1 MKRRPAPEPPGR
13 ERRGVGRRRLRRPV
27 LAAAA
32 VTVALLGAGCGIPS
46 DDHATLA
53 AAGSVPF
60 DLLGQAPSASTTT
73 MPASPTERAT
83 LFLVQ
88 GERLAPVQRE
98 LPAPVSVESVLQAL
112 AAGPSATEI
121 ELGLRTALLAPGL
134 MRSGGVSGG
143 IATIDLGQPFTE
155 IAGRDQIVALAQI
168 VSTVT
173 GLPGVGR
180 ASFTLEGNPVGILR
194 GDGAV
199 TTESVS
205 RDDYAT
211 LAPVPLG

>member
-1 MKRRPAPEPPGR
+1 
-13 ERRGVGRRRLRRPV
+13 VRRRTV
-27 LAAAA
+27 AGLAALVA
-32 VTVALLGAGCGIPS
+32 VTLGLAGCGIPP
-46 DDHATLA
+46 DDSATLA
-53 AAGSVPF
+53 SPGSVPF
-60 DLLGQAPSASTTT
+60 DLLGQAPSVTATTL
-73 MPASPTERAT
+73 PFAQTEKAT

-98 LPAPVSVESVLQAL
+98 LPAPVSVESVLEAL
-112 AAGPSATEI
+112 IAGPTSTEVQ
-121 ELGLRTALLAPGL
+121 LGLRTALLTTPGL
-134 MRSGGVSGG
+134 VRSGGVSGG

-180 ASFTLEGNPVGILR
+180 VRFTLDGNPVGILR

-199 TTESVS
+199 TTETVS

>member
-1 MKRRPAPEPPGR
+1 
-13 ERRGVGRRRLRRPV
+13 VRRRKGGGV
-27 LAAAA
+27 AALVIAA
-32 VTVALLGAGCGIPS
+32 LGLSACGIPP
-46 DDHATLA
+46 DDRATLA
-53 AAGSVPF
+53 APDSVPF
-60 DLLGQAPSASTTT
+60 DLLGQAPSVTATTL
-73 MPASPTERAT
+73 PFVPTEKAT
-83 LFLVQ
+83 IFLVQ

-98 LPAPVSVESVLQAL
+98 LPAPVSVESVLETL
-112 AAGPSATEI
+112 AAGPTATEVQ
-121 ELGLRTALLAPGL
+121 LGLRTALLTPGTAALL

-143 IATIDLGQPFTE
+143 IATIDLGQTFTE

-180 ASFTLEGNPVGILR
+180 ARFTLDGQPVGILR

-199 TTESVS
+199 TTETVS

>member
-1 MKRRPAPEPPGR
+1 VTYRRVMILVAMA
-13 ERRGVGRRRLRRPV
+13 
-27 LAAAA
+27 LA
-32 VTVALLGAGCGIPS
+32 GASCGIPA
-46 DDHATLA
+46 DDQATLA
-53 AAGSVPF
+53 QPGSVPY
-60 DLLGQAPSASTTT
+60 DLLGEGPAATATTQV
-73 MPASPTERAT
+73 AAPTEKAT
-83 LFLVQ
+83 VFLVQ

-98 LPAPVSVESVLQAL
+98 LPAPVSVESVLESL
-112 AAGPSATEI
+112 AAGPTVTEVQ
-121 ELGLRTALLAPGL
+121 LGLRTALLTTPGL
-134 MRSGGVSGG
+134 LRSGGVSGG

-180 ASFTLEGNPVGILR
+180 ARFTLDGQPVGILR

-199 TTESVS
+199 TTETVS

>member
-1 MKRRPAPEPPGR
+1 M
-13 ERRGVGRRRLRRPV
+13 RRRAATV
-27 LAAAA
+27 LAAGMVAA
-32 VTVALLGAGCGIPS
+32 VALAGCGVPP
-46 DDHATLA
+46 DDQATLA
-53 AAGSVPF
+53 ARDSVPF
-60 DLLGQAPSASTTT
+60 DLLGQTPSVTATTL
-73 MPASPTERAT
+73 PFAQTEKAT

-98 LPAPVSVESVLQAL
+98 LPAPVSVESVLEAL
-112 AAGPSATEI
+112 AAGPTSTEVQ
-121 ELGLRTALLAPGL
+121 LGLRTALLTTPGL
-134 MRSGGVSGG
+134 VRSGGVSGG
-143 IATIDLGQPFTE
+143 IATIDLGPPFNE

-180 ASFTLEGNPVGILR
+180 VRFTLDGNPIGVLR

-199 TTESVS
+199 TNETVS

>member
-1 MKRRPAPEPPGR
+1 M
-13 ERRGVGRRRLRRPV
+13 
-27 LAAAA
+27 AAA
-32 VTVALLGAGCGIPS
+32 VVASLMAAGCGVPP
-46 DDHATLA
+46 DDHAALA
-53 AAGSVPF
+53 APGSVPF
-60 DLLGQAPSASTTT
+60 DLLGQAPSVTATSF
-73 MPASPTERAT
+73 PISPTEKAT
-83 LFLVQ
+83 IFLVQ

-98 LPAPVSVESVLQAL
+98 LPAPVSVESVLETL
-112 AAGPSATEI
+112 AAGPTATEVQ
-121 ELGLRTALLAPGL
+121 LGLRTALLAPGL

-180 ASFTLEGNPVGILR
+180 AAFKLEGNPVGVLR

>member
-1 MKRRPAPEPPGR
+1 MRRQQIAGLA
-13 ERRGVGRRRLRRPV
+13 VL
-27 LAAAA
+27 LAAA
-32 VTVALLGAGCGIPS
+32 VILAGCGIPP
-46 DDHATLA
+46 DDSATLA
-53 AAGSVPF
+53 APDSVPF
-60 DLLGQAPSASTTT
+60 DLLGQAPSVTATTL
-73 MPASPTERAT
+73 PFAQTEKAT

-98 LPAPVSVESVLQAL
+98 LPAPVSVESVLEAL
-112 AAGPSATEI
+112 VAGPTSTEVQ
-121 ELGLRTALLAPGL
+121 LGLRTALLTTPGL
-134 MRSGGVSGG
+134 VRSGGVSGG

-173 GLPGVGR
+173 ALPGVGR
-180 ASFTLEGNPVGILR
+180 VRFTLDGNPVGILR

-199 TTESVS
+199 TTETVS

>member
-1 MKRRPAPEPPGR
+1 VSRRKLGAR
-13 ERRGVGRRRLRRPV
+13 AV
-27 LAAAA
+27 LAAACLAA
-32 VTVALLGAGCGIPS
+32 VGVGTACGIPP

-53 AAGSVPF
+53 APGSVPF
-60 DLLGQAPSASTTT
+60 DLLGQAPSVTAPTQL
-73 MPASPTERAT
+73 ASPTEKAT

-98 LPAPVSVESVLQAL
+98 LPAPVSVESVLEAL
-112 AAGPSATEI
+112 AAGPTATEVQ
-121 ELGLRTALLAPGL
+121 LGLRTALLTAGL
-134 MRSGGVSGG
+134 MHSGGVSGG

-180 ASFTLEGNPVGILR
+180 AKFTLGGNPVGILR

>member
-1 MKRRPAPEPPGR
+1 
-13 ERRGVGRRRLRRPV
+13 V

-32 VTVALLGAGCGIPS
+32 LAPVMGAAACGIPS
-46 DDHATLA
+46 DEHATLA
-53 AAGSVPF
+53 APESVPF
-60 DLLGQAPSASTTT
+60 DLLGQAPSVTATTV
-73 MPASPTERAT
+73 PFAQTEKAT

-98 LPAPVSVESVLQAL
+98 LPAPVSVDTILEAL
-112 AAGPSATEI
+112 PAGPTTTEVQ
-121 ELGLRTALLAPGL
+121 LGLRTALLAPGL
-134 MRSGGVSGG
+134 MHSGGVSGG

-180 ASFTLEGNPVGILR
+180 VRFTLDGQPVGILR

-199 TTESVS
+199 TTETVS

>member
-1 MKRRPAPEPPGR
+1 M
-13 ERRGVGRRRLRRPV
+13 RRGNAVG
-27 LAAAA
+27 LATLLVAA
-32 VTVALLGAGCGIPS
+32 LGLAGCGIPP

-53 AAGSVPF
+53 AEDSVPF
-60 DLLGQAPSASTTT
+60 DLLGRAPSVTATTL
-73 MPASPTERAT
+73 PFSQTEKST

-98 LPAPVSVESVLQAL
+98 LPAPVSVESVLEAL
-112 AAGPSATEI
+112 ASGPTTTEVQ
-121 ELGLRTALLAPGL
+121 LGLRTALLNFPGL

-180 ASFTLEGNPVGILR
+180 VRFTLDGNPVGILR

-199 TTESVS
+199 TTETVS

>member
-1 MKRRPAPEPPGR
+1 MS
-13 ERRGVGRRRLRRPV
+13 GRRRFGQLV
-27 LAAAA
+27 AATAVIALVGAA
-32 VTVALLGAGCGIPS
+32 CGIPA
-46 DDHATLA
+46 DEKATVA
-53 AAGSVPF
+53 SADSVPF
-60 DLLGQAPSASTTT
+60 DLLGQTPATTAP
-73 MPASPTERAT
+73 PLPVSPTEKAT

-98 LPAPVSVESVLQAL
+98 LPSPVSVESVLEAL
-112 AAGPSATEI
+112 TAGPTATEVQ
-121 ELGLRTALLAPGL
+121 LGLRSALLAPGL
-134 MRSGGVSGG
+134 MRSGGVAGG

-180 ASFTLEGNPVGILR
+180 AAFTLDGIPVGVLR

>member
-1 MKRRPAPEPPGR
+1 MNRPLI
-13 ERRGVGRRRLRRPV
+13 RRRRTLLPAA
-27 LAAAA
+27 LA
-32 VTVALLGAGCGIPS
+32 VVALLAASCGIPT
-46 DDHATLA
+46 DDHAILA
-53 AAGSVPF
+53 APNSVPF
-60 DLLGQAPSASTTT
+60 DLLGQAPSATATTQQ
-73 MPASPTERAT
+73 AAPTEKAT
-83 LFLVQ
+83 IFLVQ

-98 LPAPVSVESVLQAL
+98 LPAPVSVESILEAL
-112 AAGPSATEI
+112 AAGPTATEV
-121 ELGLRTALLAPGL
+121 ELGLRTALLTPNL
-134 MRSGGVSGG
+134 MHSSGVSGG

-155 IAGRDQIVALAQI
+155 ISGRDQIVALAQI

-211 LAPVPLG
+211 LAPVPTG

>member
-1 MKRRPAPEPPGR
+1 MRPR
-13 ERRGVGRRRLRRPV
+13 FSV
-27 LAAAA
+27 LL
-32 VTVALLGAGCGIPS
+32 ALALALALAGCGVPP

-53 AAGSVPF
+53 APGSVPY
-60 DLLGQAPSASTTT
+60 DLLGAGQAATATTQL
-73 MPASPTERAT
+73 AAQTEKAT
-83 LFLVQ
+83 IFLVQ

-98 LPAPVSVESVLQAL
+98 LPAPVSVESVLEAQ
-112 AAGPSATEI
+112 AAGPTATEVQ
-121 ELGLRTALLAPGL
+121 LGLRTALLAPGL

-180 ASFTLEGNPVGILR
+180 ARFTLDGQPVGILR

-199 TTESVS
+199 TTETVS

>member
-1 MKRRPAPEPPGR
+1 ML
-13 ERRGVGRRRLRRPV
+13 GV
-27 LAAAA
+27 A
-32 VTVALLGAGCGIPS
+32 TLGLAGCGVPP
-46 DDHATLA
+46 DDRATLA
-53 AAGSVPF
+53 APDSVPF
-60 DLLGQAPSASTTT
+60 DLLGQAPSVTATTL
-73 MPASPTERAT
+73 PFAQTEKAT

-98 LPAPVSVESVLQAL
+98 LPAPVSVESVLDAL
-112 AAGPSATEI
+112 TDGPTTTEVQ
-121 ELGLRTALLAPGL
+121 LGLRTALLNTPGL

-143 IATIDLGQPFTE
+143 IAIIDLGQPFSE

-180 ASFTLEGNPVGILR
+180 VRFTLDGQPVGILR

-199 TTESVS
+199 TTETVS

>member
-1 MKRRPAPEPPGR
+1 
-13 ERRGVGRRRLRRPV
+13 
-27 LAAAA
+27 
-32 VTVALLGAGCGIPS
+32 VT
-46 DDHATLA
+46 ATTL
-53 AAGSVPF
+53 PF
-60 DLLGQAPSASTTT
+60 AQ
-73 MPASPTERAT
+73 TEKAT

-88 GERLAPVQRE
+88 GERLAAVQRE
-98 LPAPVSVESVLQAL
+98 LPAPVSVESVLEAL
-112 AAGPSATEI
+112 VDGPTSTEVQ
-121 ELGLRTALLAPGL
+121 LGLRTALLTTPGL
-134 MRSGGVSGG
+134 VRSGGVSGG
-143 IATIDLGQPFTE
+143 IATIDLGGPFTE

-180 ASFTLEGNPVGILR
+180 VRFTLDGNPVGILR

-199 TTESVS
+199 TAETVS

>member
-1 MKRRPAPEPPGR
+1 
-13 ERRGVGRRRLRRPV
+13 VG
-27 LAAAA
+27 AAA
-32 VTVALLGAGCGIPS
+32 VLLAGCGVPP
-46 DDHATLA
+46 DDKATLA
-53 AAGSVPF
+53 APDSVPF
-60 DLLGQAPSASTTT
+60 DLLGQAPSVTATTL
-73 MPASPTERAT
+73 PFAQTEKAT

-98 LPAPVSVESVLQAL
+98 LPAPVSVESVLEAL
-112 AAGPSATEI
+112 VTGPTTTEVQ
-121 ELGLRTALLAPGL
+121 LGLRTALLTTPGL
-134 MRSGGVSGG
+134 VNSGGVSGG
-143 IATIDLGQPFTE
+143 IATIDLGQHFTE

-180 ASFTLEGNPVGILR
+180 VRFTLDGNPVGILR

-199 TTESVS
+199 TTETVS

>member
-1 MKRRPAPEPPGR
+1 MSA
-13 ERRGVGRRRLRRPV
+13 GRRIAALVAATVV
-27 LAAAA
+27 L
-32 VTVALLGAGCGIPS
+32 VAAGCGVSPQDS
-46 DDHATLA
+46 ATLA
-53 AAGSVPF
+53 APGSVPF
-60 DLLGQAPSASTTT
+60 DLLGQTPSATATTL
-73 MPASPTERAT
+73 PISPTEKAT
-83 LFLVQ
+83 IFLVQ

-98 LPAPVSVESVLQAL
+98 LPAPVSVESLLETL
-112 AAGPSATEI
+112 AAGPTATEVQ
-121 ELGLRTALLAPGL
+121 LGLRTALLAPGL

-180 ASFTLEGNPVGILR
+180 AAFTLEGNPVGILR

>member
-1 MKRRPAPEPPGR
+1 MGA
-13 ERRGVGRRRLRRPV
+13 VISVAL
-27 LAAAA
+27 LAAA
-32 VTVALLGAGCGIPS
+32 CGIPP

-53 AAGSVPF
+53 APASVPF
-60 DLLGQAPSASTTT
+60 DLLGQTPSATATTIN
-73 MPASPTERAT
+73 ASPTERAT

-98 LPAPVSVESVLQAL
+98 LPAPVSVESVLEAL
-112 AAGPSATEI
+112 AAGPTATEV
-121 ELGLRTALLAPGL
+121 ELGLRTALLTPKL
-134 MRSGGVSGG
+134 VSSGGVSGG

-155 IAGRDQIVALAQI
+155 ISGRDQIVALAQI

-180 ASFTLEGNPVGILR
+180 ASFTLGGNPVGVLR

-199 TTESVS
+199 TNESVS

>member
-1 MKRRPAPEPPGR
+1 
-13 ERRGVGRRRLRRPV
+13 V
-27 LAAAA
+27 
-32 VTVALLGAGCGIPS
+32 GCGIPP

-53 AAGSVPF
+53 APGSVPF
-60 DLLGQAPSASTTT
+60 DLLGQAPSVTATTLNS
-73 MPASPTERAT
+73 SPTERAT

-98 LPAPVSVESVLQAL
+98 LPAPVSVESVLEAL
-112 AAGPSATEI
+112 AAGPTATEV

-155 IAGRDQIVALAQI
+155 ISGRDQIVALAQI

-199 TTESVS
+199 TNESVS

>member
-1 MKRRPAPEPPGR
+1 MRF
-13 ERRGVGRRRLRRPV
+13 RLAVPV
-27 LAAAA
+27 LLLAM
-32 VTVALLGAGCGIPS
+32 VAGAGCGIPP

-53 AAGSVPF
+53 QPGSVPY
-60 DLLGQAPSASTTT
+60 DLLGQAPPATTT
-73 MPASPTERAT
+73 PQASAPTEKAT
-83 LFLVQ
+83 IFLVQ

-98 LPAPVSVESVLQAL
+98 LPAPVSVEAVLDAL
-112 AAGPSATEI
+112 AAGPTTTEVQ
-121 ELGLRTALLAPGL
+121 LGLRTTLLTPGL
-134 MRSGGVSGG
+134 MRSGGVTGG

-180 ASFTLEGNPVGILR
+180 VRFTFDGQPVGILR

-199 TTESVS
+199 TTETVS

>member
-1 MKRRPAPEPPGR
+1 MNARSRQR
-13 ERRGVGRRRLRRPV
+13 V
-27 LAAAA
+27 AATVAA
-32 VTVALLGAGCGIPS
+32 VVAAVVGGAACGVPP
-46 DDHATLA
+46 DNRATLA
-53 AAGSVPF
+53 APESVPF
-60 DLLGQAPSASTTT
+60 DLLGQAPSVTATTL
-73 MPASPTERAT
+73 PFAQTEKAT

-98 LPAPVSVESVLQAL
+98 LPAPVSVDTILEAL
-112 AAGPSATEI
+112 AAGPTTTEVQ
-121 ELGLRTALLAPGL
+121 LGLRTALLATGL
-134 MRSGGVSGG
+134 MKSGGVSGG

-180 ASFTLEGNPVGILR
+180 VRFTLDGNPVGILR

-199 TTESVS
+199 TTETVS

>member
-1 MKRRPAPEPPGR
+1 
-13 ERRGVGRRRLRRPV
+13 VSGRRAGRA

-32 VTVALLGAGCGIPS
+32 LVALIGAAACGIPP
-46 DDHATLA
+46 DDQATLA
-53 AAGSVPF
+53 APGSVPF
-60 DLLGQAPSASTTT
+60 DLLGQAPSVTANNPIPSL
-73 MPASPTERAT
+73 APTEKAAV
-83 LFLVQ
+83 FLVQ

-98 LPAPVSVESVLQAL
+98 LPAPVSVESVLEAL
-112 AAGPSATEI
+112 AAGPTTTEVQ
-121 ELGLRTALLAPGL
+121 LGLRTALLASGL

-180 ASFTLEGNPVGILR
+180 VRFTLDGNPVGILR

-199 TTESVS
+199 TTDTVS

>member
-1 MKRRPAPEPPGR
+1 MTA
-13 ERRGVGRRRLRRPV
+13 RRRFAVPTTLQSVRV
-27 LAAAA
+27 GVAVAAFTAL
-32 VTVALLGAGCGIPS
+32 VAAGCGIPS
-46 DDHATLA
+46 DDKASVA
-53 AAGSVPF
+53 SPDSVPF
-60 DLLGQAPSASTTT
+60 DLLGQAPSVPTTSL
-73 MPASPTERAT
+73 PVAPTEKAT
-83 LFLVQ
+83 IFLVQ

-98 LPAPVSVESVLQAL
+98 LPAPVSVESVLETL
-112 AAGPSATEI
+112 AAGPTATEVQ
-121 ELGLRTALLAPGL
+121 LGLRTALLAPGL
-134 MRSGGVSGG
+134 MKSGGVSGG

-180 ASFTLEGNPVGILR
+180 AAFTLDGSPVGVLR

>member
-1 MKRRPAPEPPGR
+1 VRF
-13 ERRGVGRRRLRRPV
+13 RRLV
-27 LAAAA
+27 LVLLA
-32 VTVALLGAGCGIPS
+32 VVGGAGAAGCGIPP
-46 DDHATLA
+46 DDRATLA
-53 AAGSVPF
+53 QPGSVPY
-60 DLLGQAPSASTTT
+60 DLLGDGPAATATTQL
-73 MPASPTERAT
+73 SSQTEKAT

-98 LPAPVSVESVLQAL
+98 LPAPVSVESLLQAL
-112 AAGPSATEI
+112 AAGPTTTEVQ
-121 ELGLRTALLAPGL
+121 LGLRTALLAPGL

-173 GLPGVGR
+173 GLPGVGLAR
-180 ASFTLEGNPVGILR
+180 FTLEGQPVGILR

-199 TTESVS
+199 TTETVS

>member
-1 MKRRPAPEPPGR
+1 M
-13 ERRGVGRRRLRRPV
+13 RRRTVAAVGAV
-27 LAAAA
+27 LA
-32 VTVALLGAGCGIPS
+32 LGLVGCGIPP
-46 DDHATLA
+46 DERATLA
-53 AAGSVPF
+53 APDSVPF
-60 DLLGQAPSASTTT
+60 DLLGQTPSVTATTL
-73 MPASPTERAT
+73 PFAQTERAT

-88 GERLAPVQRE
+88 GERLAAVQRE
-98 LPAPVSVESVLQAL
+98 LPAPVSVESVLEAL
-112 AAGPSATEI
+112 VAGPTSTEVQ
-121 ELGLRTALLAPGL
+121 LGLRTALLTTPGL
-134 MRSGGVSGG
+134 VRSGGVSGG

-180 ASFTLEGNPVGILR
+180 VRFTLDSNPVGILR

-199 TTESVS
+199 TTETVS

>member
-1 MKRRPAPEPPGR
+1 M
-13 ERRGVGRRRLRRPV
+13 RRRKGIG
-27 LAAAA
+27 LAALMAA
-32 VTVALLGAGCGIPS
+32 TLGLAGCGVPP
-46 DDHATLA
+46 DNQATLTA
-53 AAGSVPF
+53 PDSVPF
-60 DLLGQAPSASTTT
+60 DLLGETPSVTATTL
-73 MPASPTERAT
+73 PFAQTEKAT

-98 LPAPVSVESVLQAL
+98 LPAPVSVESVLEAL
-112 AAGPSATEI
+112 VTGPSSTEVQ
-121 ELGLRTALLAPGL
+121 LGLRTALLTTPGL
-134 MRSGGVSGG
+134 VRSGGVTGG

-180 ASFTLEGNPVGILR
+180 VRFTLDGNPVGILR

-199 TTESVS
+199 TTETVS

>member
-1 MKRRPAPEPPGR
+1 MGPG
-13 ERRGVGRRRLRRPV
+13 G
-27 LAAAA
+27 LAALAVAA
-32 VTVALLGAGCGIPS
+32 LMLAGCGVPP

-53 AAGSVPF
+53 APDSVPF
-60 DLLGQAPSASTTT
+60 DLLGQAQSVTATTL
-73 MPASPTERAT
+73 PFAQTEKAT

-98 LPAPVSVESVLQAL
+98 LPAPVSVESVLEAL
-112 AAGPSATEI
+112 VTGPSSTEVQ
-121 ELGLRTALLAPGL
+121 LGLRTALLTTPGL
-134 MRSGGVSGG
+134 VRSGGVTGG

-180 ASFTLEGNPVGILR
+180 VRFTLDGNPVGILR

-199 TTESVS
+199 TTETVS

>member
-1 MKRRPAPEPPGR
+1 MRHGR
-13 ERRGVGRRRLRRPV
+13 AGGGWGRQVKLPS
-27 LAAAA
+27 LAALVVAA
-32 VTVALLGAGCGIPS
+32 LGLAGCGIPP

-53 AAGSVPF
+53 APDSVPF
-60 DLLGQAPSASTTT
+60 DLLGQAPSVTATTL
-73 MPASPTERAT
+73 PFAQTEKAT

-98 LPAPVSVESVLQAL
+98 LPAPVSVESVLDAL
-112 AAGPSATEI
+112 ASGPTATEVQ
-121 ELGLRTALLAPGL
+121 LGLRTALLLTPGL

-180 ASFTLEGNPVGILR
+180 VRFTLDGNPVGILR

-199 TTESVS
+199 TTETVS

>member
-1 MKRRPAPEPPGR
+1 MTAGQRCRR
-13 ERRGVGRRRLRRPV
+13 VV
-27 LAAAA
+27 LALLP
-32 VTVALLGAGCGIPS
+32 VVALAAGCGIPP
-46 DDHATLA
+46 DDRASLA
-53 AAGSVPF
+53 QPGSVPY
-60 DLLGQAPSASTTT
+60 DLLGDSPAATATTQASSQ
-73 MPASPTERAT
+73 TEKAT

-112 AAGPSATEI
+112 AAGPTTTEVQ
-121 ELGLRTALLAPGL
+121 LGLRTALLAPGL

-143 IATIDLGQPFTE
+143 IATIDLGLPFTE

-180 ASFTLEGNPVGILR
+180 ARFTLDGQPVGILR

-199 TTESVS
+199 TTETVS

>member
-1 MKRRPAPEPPGR
+1 MTA
-13 ERRGVGRRRLRRPV
+13 RRRLHALRAG
-27 LAAAA
+27 LAAGAFAA
-32 VTVALLGAGCGIPS
+32 LATAACGIPT
-46 DDHATLA
+46 DDKASVA
-53 AAGSVPF
+53 SPDSVPF
-60 DLLGQAPSASTTT
+60 DLLGQAPSATATSL
-73 MPASPTERAT
+73 PVAPTERAT
-83 LFLVQ
+83 IFLVQ

-98 LPAPVSVESVLQAL
+98 LPAPVSVESVLEAL
-112 AAGPSATEI
+112 ADGPTATEVQ
-121 ELGLRTALLAPGL
+121 LGLRTALLAPGL

-180 ASFTLEGNPVGILR
+180 AAFRLDGNPVGVLR

>member
-1 MKRRPAPEPPGR
+1 MRNRVLG
-13 ERRGVGRRRLRRPV
+13 G
-27 LAAAA
+27 LAA
-32 VTVALLGAGCGIPS
+32 VALLVAGCGIPP

-53 AAGSVPF
+53 QPGSVPY
-60 DLLGQAPSASTTT
+60 DLLGAGPPTTT
-73 MPASPTERAT
+73 TPQVAAQTEKAT
-83 LFLVQ
+83 IFLVQ

-98 LPAPVSVESVLQAL
+98 LPAPVSVEAVLEAL
-112 AAGPSATEI
+112 AAGPTSTEVQ
-121 ELGLRTALLAPGL
+121 LGLRTALLTAGL

-180 ASFTLEGNPVGILR
+180 ARFTLDGQPVGILR

-199 TTESVS
+199 TTETVS

>member
-1 MKRRPAPEPPGR
+1 
-13 ERRGVGRRRLRRPV
+13 V
-27 LAAAA
+27 AAAA
-32 VTVALLGAGCGIPS
+32 IAGVVAAGCGVPP
-46 DDHATLA
+46 DDRATLA
-53 AAGSVPF
+53 APGSVPY
-60 DLLGQAPSASTTT
+60 DLLGDGPAATATTQL
-73 MPASPTERAT
+73 ASPTEKAT
-83 LFLVQ
+83 IFLVQ
-88 GERLAPVQRE
+88 GERLAAVQRE
-98 LPAPVSVESVLQAL
+98 LPAPVSVESVLETL
-112 AAGPSATEI
+112 AAGPTATEVQ
-121 ELGLRTALLAPGL
+121 LGLRTALLAPGL

-180 ASFTLEGNPVGILR
+180 AQFTLDGQPVGILR

-199 TTESVS
+199 TTETVS

>member
-1 MKRRPAPEPPGR
+1 MRRSRWRPGTFA
-13 ERRGVGRRRLRRPV
+13 V
-27 LAAAA
+27 LATAA
-32 VTVALLGAGCGIPS
+32 VILAGCGVPP
-46 DDHATLA
+46 DDKAILA
-53 AAGSVPF
+53 APDSVPF
-60 DLLGQAPSASTTT
+60 DLLGRAPSITATTL
-73 MPASPTERAT
+73 PFAQTEKAT

-98 LPAPVSVESVLQAL
+98 LPAPVSVASVLEAL
-112 AAGPSATEI
+112 AAGPTTTEVQ
-121 ELGLRTALLAPGL
+121 LGLRTALLTTPGL
-134 MRSGGVSGG
+134 VKSGGVSGG

-180 ASFTLEGNPVGILR
+180 VRFTLDGNPVGILR

-199 TTESVS
+199 TTETVS